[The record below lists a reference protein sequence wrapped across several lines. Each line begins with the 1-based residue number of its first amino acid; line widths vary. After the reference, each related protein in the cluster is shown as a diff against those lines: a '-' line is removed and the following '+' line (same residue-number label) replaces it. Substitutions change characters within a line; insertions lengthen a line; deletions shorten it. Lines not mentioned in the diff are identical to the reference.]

1 MARPK
6 ANTSIDIE
14 RRITREICHDVKL
27 ASCLRYAELEKKLNL
42 DDVNGTHNGRN
53 FARYCTD
60 IPEKGRAASRDT
72 LSKII
77 QKSIEF
83 GWLPNDYLSKKGKRL
98 EAAIPLNTD
107 MTVAA
112 IFKDRQNELDRF
124 LDHTINLKH
133 EVTKT
138 IAAINRFKYLKV
150 NVNPVS
156 ARIENGRSKSFW
168 KGLEEFDSKGNTYCP
183 PRNLLEAL
191 EWVQLHLTNTGMSF
205 EDGLEP
211 TPELPGND
219 RSSAY
224 FSETEIKARTKS
236 LQILSVLSPGLNFD
250 HDTLMKC
257 WHSLAIKSK
266 SKSKSGVKVVHQ

>member
-1 MARPK
+1 MSRPK

-14 RRITREICHDVKL
+14 RRITREICQDVKL
-27 ASCLRYAELEKKLNL
+27 NSCLNFAELEKKLNL
-42 DDVNGTHNGRN
+42 DDIHGTQNGRN

-60 IPEKGRAASRDT
+60 VPEKSRAASRDT
-72 LSKII
+72 LAKII

-83 GWLPNDYLSKKGKRL
+83 GWLPKEYLRQKGKRL

-107 MTVAA
+107 MTAAA

-124 LDHTINLKH
+124 LDHTVNLKH
-133 EVTKT
+133 EVAKT
-138 IAAINRFKYLKV
+138 ISAINRFKHLKV

-156 ARIENGRSKSFW
+156 VRIENGRPRSFW
-168 KGLEEFDSKGNTYCP
+168 LGLEKFASNQNDLSYCP

-191 EWVQLHLTNTGMSF
+191 EWVQLHLTNTGMRF

-211 TPELPGND
+211 TPELPGNV
-219 RSSAY
+219 RSSPY
-224 FSETEIKARTKS
+224 FSESEIKARSKG
-236 LQILSVLSPGLNFD
+236 LQILSVSNSDFNYD

-266 SKSKSGVKVVHQ
+266 SGAKVVHQ